1 MKGQF
6 KLCIN
11 EAAVDYNGPEKVEI
25 AKIVD
30 STTKKDAMY
39 IVYERDLWKC

>member
-11 EAAVDYNGPEKVEI
+11 ETAVDYNGPEKVEI
-25 AKIVD
+25 MISWAL
-30 STTKKDAMY
+30 S
-39 IVYERDLWKC
+39 LWMN